1 MIDSKNTNPV
11 QKAVER
17 EVTNLYRSLMY
28 KYGIATSAF
37 AYVYEGGE
45 LWYRGNPIENTM
57 TEGERRCLEHAL
69 GETLN
74 RRLCQVSTI

>member
-1 MIDSKNTNPV
+1 MIDSKNANPV

-28 KYGIATSAF
+28 KYGITTSAF
-37 AYVYEGGE
+37 AYVFEG
-45 LWYRGNPIENTM
+45 
-57 TEGERRCLEHAL
+57 GERRCLEHAL

-74 RRLCQVSTI
+74 SRLCQVSTI